1 MTPCC
6 GVFPVRNNR
15 RNVDREKCS
24 LELTD
29 AIVSSH
35 AQSGSARMSLR
46 NSTNAHKMKYYILK
60 TAVMILSGLAVVTG
74 LRAAGPSIEDVGEVG
89 SFGHPALYMGAT
101 SGFVSMSTD
110 PCPSPTPA
118 PTPGFENN
126 NQCFELAAAP
136 ATTSFDAADICR
148 IKLPKKATRTIIYP
162 VLNFFYTY
170 AMNNPTASDG
180 QARFPF
186 TANLTIE
193 SAALNDPSCT
203 DPNNGGM
210 PCNGKLLLQFTP
222 NRVFDDRHLD
232 PAEHCQVRLTL
243 TRAGNAGITKEAL
256 VESGIPQTVVDNLF
270 TGSMTI
276 RANVVGTAKLVDFAE
291 FNVSLRL

>member
-1 MTPCC
+1 MII
-6 GVFPVRNNR
+6 VIR
-15 RNVDREKCS
+15 
-24 LELTD
+24 LELTG
-29 AIVSSH
+29 AIVH
-35 AQSGSARMSLR
+35 GQARIRSAEIASLTP
-46 NSTNAHKMKYYILK
+46 TNAPKMKSYITK
-60 TAVMILSGLAVVTG
+60 IAVLILSGLAVVTG
-74 LRAAGPSIEDVGEVG
+74 LRAAGPSIQDVGEAG

-126 NQCFELAAAP
+126 NQCFELAPAP

-162 VLNFFYTY
+162 VLNFFYVY
-170 AMNNPTASDG
+170 SMNNTTASDG
-180 QARFPF
+180 QARFQF

-193 SAALNDPSCT
+193 SPALNDPSCT

-243 TRAGNAGITKEAL
+243 TRAGNAGVNKEGL
-256 VESGIPQTVVDNLF
+256 VASGIPQAVVDNLF
-270 TGSMTI
+270 AGSMTI
-276 RANVVGTAKLVDFAE
+276 RLNVVGTAKLVDFAS
-291 FNVSLRL
+291 FNASMRLFGD